1 MNILVTG
8 SGGQL
13 GHALRRAS
21 AASADRYFF
30 TDVSGD
36 DTLRLDITDREAV
49 ERFVREHAI
58 GAVVN
63 CAAYTD
69 VERAEEDAERAEL
82 LNATAAGHL
91 ARAMKGVGGL
101 LVHVSTDYVFDGTAN
116 RPCTEETPTA
126 PRSVYGATKL
136 HGEEEV
142 LASGC
147 RYVILR
153 TAWLYSEYGR
163 NFLRTMLRLT
173 EEKEVLR
180 VVFDQTGTPT
190 YAGDL
195 AMTIFSIVEG
205 GYFAG
210 NEGLYHFSN
219 EGVASWYD
227 FAAEIAAAAGHDK
240 CRIRPCRTAEFP
252 TKAARPAYSVLD
264 KSKIKETFG
273 LEIPHWRESMLYCLK
288 NMLR

>member
-8 SGGQL
+8 ANGQL
-13 GHALRRAS
+13 GREMQRLS
-21 AASADRYFF
+21 AVSPNNYTF
-30 TDVSGD
+30 TDVAE
-36 DTLRLDITDREAV
+36 LNVTDA
-49 ERFVREHAI
+49 
-58 GAVVN
+58 GAVRQAVAQTRAEVIVN
-63 CAAYTD
+63 CAAYTN
-69 VERAEEDAERAEL
+69 VERAEEDEEAADRLNRGAAE
-82 LNATAAGHL
+82 NL
-91 ARAMKGVGGL
+91 ARAAEANGATL
-101 LVHVSTDYVFDGTAN
+101 IHVSTDYVFDGTAHL
-116 RPCTEETPTA
+116 PYTEDAPTA
-126 PRSVYGATKL
+126 PLGVYGRTKL
-136 HGEEEV
+136 AGERAVAE
-142 LASGC
+142 SGC
-147 RYVILR
+147 KYLTFR
-153 TAWLYSEYGR
+153 TAWLYSEYGN
-163 NFLRTMLRLT
+163 NFLKTMLRLT
-173 EEKEVLR
+173 AEKERLN
-180 VVFDQTGTPT
+180 VVFDQAGTPT

-252 TKAARPAYSVLD
+252 TKAARPAYAVLD

>member
-8 SGGQL
+8 ANGQL
-13 GHALRRAS
+13 GREMQRLS
-21 AASADRYFF
+21 AVSPNNYTF
-30 TDVSGD
+30 TDVAE
-36 DTLRLDITDREAV
+36 LDVTDA
-49 ERFVREHAI
+49 
-58 GAVVN
+58 GAVRQAVAQTRAEVIVN
-63 CAAYTD
+63 CAAYTN
-69 VERAEEDAERAEL
+69 VERAEEDEATADL
-82 LNATAAGHL
+82 LNRLAPANLAAAAAATGASLIHI
-91 ARAMKGVGGL
+91 
-101 LVHVSTDYVFDGTAN
+101 STDYVFDGTAHL
-116 RPCTEETPTA
+116 PYAEQSPTA
-126 PRSVYGATKL
+126 PLGVYGRTKL
-136 HGEEEV
+136 AGERAVAE
-142 LASGC
+142 SGC
-147 RYVILR
+147 KYLTFR
-153 TAWLYSEYGR
+153 TAWLYSEYGN
-163 NFLRTMLRLT
+163 NFLKTMLRLT
-173 EEKEVLR
+173 AEKERLN
-180 VVFDQTGTPT
+180 VVFDQAGTPT

>member
-21 AASADRYFF
+21 ATSADRYFF
-30 TDVSGD
+30 TDVAGD

-69 VERAEEDAERAEL
+69 VERAEEDEERAEL

-116 RPCTEETPTA
+116 RPCTEEAPTA

-153 TAWLYSEYGR
+153 TAWLYSEYGH
-163 NFLRTMLRLT
+163 NFLKTMLRLT
-173 EEKEVLR
+173 SERDTLQ
-180 VVFDQTGTPT
+180 VVFDQIGTPT

-195 AMTIFSIVEG
+195 ALAIFSIIESER
-205 GYFAG
+205 YAG
-210 NEGLYHFSN
+210 NEG
-219 EGVASWYD
+219 VCSWYD
-227 FAAEIAAAAGHDK
+227 FATEIAAAAGHDS
-240 CRIRPCRTAEFP
+240 CRIIPCHTSEFP

-264 KSKIKETFG
+264 KTKIKTTFQMD
-273 LEIPHWRESMLYCLK
+273 IPHWREAMIYCLK
-288 NMLR
+288 QIENKSL